1 MSRGGFAGRPVLKQ
15 SGCSDGAMARW
26 AEKSGGS
33 AGAAFSGREIGSR
46 KGKSNPSSGPS
57 GLCVEEAR
65 DKLVGCR
72 ADVAGLAAW
81 DVSGGKKGTTYAAKL
96 H

>member
-1 MSRGGFAGRPVLKQ
+1 MSRGRFADRPVIKQ
-15 SGCSDGAMARW
+15 
-26 AEKSGGS
+26 
-33 AGAAFSGREIGSR
+33 
-46 KGKSNPSSGPS
+46 SGPS
-57 GLCVEEAR
+57 GLGVEEAR

-81 DVSGGKKGTTYAAKL
+81 DVSGGKKGTTYAATL